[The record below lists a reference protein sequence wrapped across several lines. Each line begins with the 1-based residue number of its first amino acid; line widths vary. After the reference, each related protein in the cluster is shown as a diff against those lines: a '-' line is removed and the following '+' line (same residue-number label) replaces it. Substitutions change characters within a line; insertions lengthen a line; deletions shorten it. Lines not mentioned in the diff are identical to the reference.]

1 MTLTIISI
9 QHRIRKFQYHMKK
22 FNTILNHY
30 STKKHHVRFFS
41 QTNLLFFVEIKSLM
55 DYVFCIIRYL
65 DMHMFKVGTCKVLSV
80 FKGKD
85 KSYPTHYRG
94 ITITSALSKSFERVI
109 LFYIENDFSHIHYNL
124 V

>member
-1 MTLTIISI
+1 
-9 QHRIRKFQYHMKK
+9 
-22 FNTILNHY
+22 
-30 STKKHHVRFFS
+30 
-41 QTNLLFFVEIKSLM
+41 M